1 LLRVFLVTGN
11 TGITSNASA
20 SNNITAFLKPID
32 KNQLSAS
39 GSKPIF
45 N

>member
-20 SNNITAFLKPID
+20 LNNITAFLKPVD
-32 KNQLSAS
+32 KKSIVSFRIKTN
-39 GSKPIF
+39 F
-45 N
+45 